1 MHLVFF
7 TKNEQLKEHFQK
19 NFAPIL
25 KKEFFSD
32 ETTLKTFLKN
42 LKVPTQVIV
51 DKKTFSGSLQAF
63 TNQLR
68 FHHIILFNDSYT
80 FEECLSM
87 VKQGLLLIN
96 AQELM
101 NSQWWWNRTLMQV
114 TRKKIS
120 QLPEKAVVLVPPT
133 SVVNLYQMIA
143 ENIGVLFFNNK
154 QPRLLALSA
163 QQPMAD
169 TLERL
174 ERFSIQREFQESV
187 LVVYCAHTH
196 LLAPYQR
203 RYFLEK
209 ATKILPNAIFFLE
222 TDGTQNITEQ
232 TLDLMTELNFPG
244 VYQLNHRKAE
254 KKVYQQPSIFREE
267 DFLQQLSEL
276 LDLEYMRYTW
286 QPDKQNMDAFLRAKS

>member
-7 TKNEQLKEHFQK
+7 TKNEQLKEHFQN

-32 ETTLKTFLKN
+32 EALLKAFLKN

-68 FHHIILFNDSYT
+68 FHHIIIFNDSYT
-80 FEECLSM
+80 FEESLSM
-87 VKQGLLLIN
+87 VKQGLLIIN
-96 AQELM
+96 AQQLM
-101 NSQWWWNRTLMQV
+101 APQWWWNRTLMQV
-114 TRKKIS
+114 TRRKIA
-120 QLPEKAVVLVPPT
+120 QLPEQAVVLVPPT
-133 SVVNLYQMIA
+133 SVVNLYQMIS
-143 ENIGVLFFNNK
+143 ENIGVLFFKNK
-154 QPRLLALSA
+154 EPKLIAISA
-163 QQPMAD
+163 QQSMAD
-169 TLERL
+169 NIERL
-174 ERFSIQREFQESV
+174 ERFAVEHQHQES
-187 LVVYCAHTH
+187 LRVVYCAHTH

-203 RYFLEK
+203 RYFMEK
-209 ATKILPNAIFFLE
+209 ATELLPKAVFFLE

-232 TLDLMTELNFPG
+232 TLDLMTELHFPG

-254 KKVYQQPSIFREE
+254 KKVYQQPSILREQ
-267 DFLQQLSEL
+267 DCLQQLSEL

-286 QPDKQNMDAFLRAKS
+286 QPDKQNMNAFLSIKS